1 MYFSIG
7 RLNLI
12 RDHKGQH
19 TPQRHVKVNKYNYD
33 IKEDV
38 NMSSIKQYMQFVKP
52 YTWKIIW
59 TVLVGVV
66 KFGIPLLMPL
76 ILKYVIDNIINA
88 DAMSAAEKTSQ
99 LLWLMGISFLIFLVL
114 RPPIEYIRQYLAQWV
129 GNKIL
134 YDIRDRLFDHIQKL
148 SLSFYAKT
156 KTGEIISR
164 VIHDVEQTKT
174 FVLTGLMN
182 IWLDLVTILIAI
194 IIMLT
199 MDIPLTIVAIILFPL
214 YGFSIKYFYAKL
226 RRLTRDRSQ
235 ALAEVQGHLHERVQ
249 GVPVTR
255 SFALEDYEQEQF
267 ETRNNNFLTKAI
279 DHTTWNAKTFA
290 VTNTITDLAP
300 LLVIAYAGYQV
311 INGDLTMGTMVAFVG
326 YMERVYSPLRRL
338 INSSTVLVQ
347 SIASIDRVFEFLNE
361 KYDIEDKPDAKQLQR
376 VDGEVSF
383 ENVSFRYEEEENKV
397 LNNVDLHVKSGETIA
412 FVGMSG
418 GGKSTLISL
427 IPRFYDVTNGSI
439 KVDGLDIRDVK
450 VRSLRN
456 NIGMV
461 LQDNTLF
468 SESIAMNIRMGKP
481 EATDEEVVAAAKAAN
496 AHEFIEGLPDG
507 YKTLVGERGVK
518 LSGGQKQRIAIARVF
533 LKNPPILIFDEAT
546 SALDL
551 ESEHTIQEALEKLA
565 SDRTTFIV
573 AHRLAT
579 ITHADRIVLIENGEI
594 VEDGPHKELMA
605 KQGAYYNLYQVQ
617 HLDDDIEQESK

>member
-1 MYFSIG
+1 
-7 RLNLI
+7 
-12 RDHKGQH
+12 
-19 TPQRHVKVNKYNYD
+19 
-33 IKEDV
+33 
-38 NMSSIKQYMQFVKP
+38 MSSIKQYMQFVKP

-59 TVLVGVV
+59 TVLVGIV

-88 DAMSAAEKTSQ
+88 EAMSAAEKTSQ
-99 LLWLMGISFLIFLVL
+99 LLWLMGISFVIFLVL

-267 ETRNNNFLTKAI
+267 ESRNNNFLTKAI
-279 DHTTWNAKTFA
+279 DHTNWNAKTFA

-361 KYDIEDKPDAKQLQR
+361 KYDIEDKPDAKNLQR
-376 VDGEVSF
+376 VEGEVSI
-383 ENVSFRYEEEENKV
+383 ENVSFRYDEDESRV
-397 LNNVDLHVKSGETIA
+397 LRNVDLHVKRGETIA

-468 SESIAMNIRMGKP
+468 SESISMNIRMGKP
-481 EATDEEVVAAAKAAN
+481 EATDEEVVAAAQAAN
-496 AHEFIEGLPDG
+496 AHEFIQGLPNG
-507 YKTLVGERGVK
+507 YDTLVGERGVK

-605 KQGAYYNLYQVQ
+605 QKGAYYNLYQVQ

>member
-1 MYFSIG
+1 
-7 RLNLI
+7 
-12 RDHKGQH
+12 
-19 TPQRHVKVNKYNYD
+19 
-33 IKEDV
+33 
-38 NMSSIKQYMQFVKP
+38 MQFVKP

-59 TVLVGVV
+59 TVLVGIV

-88 DAMSAAEKTSQ
+88 EAMSAAEKTSQ
-99 LLWLMGISFLIFLVL
+99 LLWLMGISFVIFLVL

-255 SFALEDYEQEQF
+255 SFALEDYEQAQF
-267 ETRNNNFLTKAI
+267 ESRNNNFLTKAI
-279 DHTTWNAKTFA
+279 DHTNWNAKTFA

-361 KYDIEDKPDAKQLQR
+361 KYDIEDKPDAKNLQR
-376 VDGEVSF
+376 VEGEVSI
-383 ENVSFRYEEEENKV
+383 ENVSFRYDEDESRV
-397 LNNVDLHVKSGETIA
+397 LRNVDLHVKRGETIA

-468 SESIAMNIRMGKP
+468 SESISMNIRMGKP
-481 EATDEEVVAAAKAAN
+481 EATDEEVMAAAQAAN
-496 AHEFIEGLPDG
+496 AHEFIQGLPNG
-507 YKTLVGERGVK
+507 YDTLVGERGVK

-605 KQGAYYNLYQVQ
+605 KKGAYYNLYQVQ

>member
-1 MYFSIG
+1 
-7 RLNLI
+7 
-12 RDHKGQH
+12 
-19 TPQRHVKVNKYNYD
+19 
-33 IKEDV
+33 
-38 NMSSIKQYMQFVKP
+38 MSSIKQYMQFVKP